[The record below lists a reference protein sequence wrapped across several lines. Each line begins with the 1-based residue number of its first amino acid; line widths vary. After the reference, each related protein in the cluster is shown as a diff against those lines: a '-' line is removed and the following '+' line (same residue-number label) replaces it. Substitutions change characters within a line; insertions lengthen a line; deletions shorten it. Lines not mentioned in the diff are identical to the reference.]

1 MSRKRFL
8 ILFGL
13 LSLLILG
20 MTASTTFAKGEI
32 PFRPTG
38 LRKVTTVSNGGTIE
52 TVVTQSYT
60 NVITEENGTDSLS
73 QTVNGQTVEYSNCA
87 GAATN
92 GSFVYHCYART
103 KRIAGSG
110 NYRTEAHAALLDGAT
125 IGSPSVFDYLQNPCA
140 QVAKSN
146 AESKTCQ
153 SPNFNSS
160 HGRKWFIVSGHSF
173 DTDLN
178 PPYQVTC
185 SGCID
190 WVFTTP

>member
-1 MSRKRFL
+1 MNRKRFS

-20 MTASTTFAKGEI
+20 MTASTTFAKGEV

-60 NVITEENGTDSLS
+60 NAIADVNSPDSAT

-87 GAATN
+87 GAAAN
-92 GSFVYHCYART
+92 GSYVYHCFART
-103 KRIAGSG
+103 RRIAGTG
-110 NYRTEAHAALLDGAT
+110 TYRTEAHATLIDGNQL
-125 IGSPSVFDYLQNPCA
+125 GGNQVFNYVLYPCA
-140 QVAKSN
+140 KVEKTN

-153 SPNFNSS
+153 SPNFTSS
-160 HGRKWFIVSGHSF
+160 HGKQWYIVSGHSF
-173 DTDLN
+173 DTDN
-178 PPYQVTC
+178 TPPYAANC
-185 SGCID
+185 PGCID
-190 WVFTTP
+190 WVYTTP